1 MHDAAGGFYSAEDA
15 DSAASAT
22 DARLAE
28 GAFYL
33 WTTGELQRVLGPD
46 APLVAYHF
54 DLSADEART
63 LASRHTVHETAAH
76 FRSDGSGR
84 SGGARLGQATTL
96 SGALGTA
103 SAGSGSQDRDG
114 VERPDD
120 FGPLSS
126 RPGVRQS

>member
-28 GAFYL
+28 GAFYS
-33 WTTGELQRVLGPD
+33 GPSGSCSRVLGPD

-76 FRSDGSGR
+76 LWSDGSRR
-84 SGGARLGQATTL
+84 SRGARLGQATTL
-96 SGALGTA
+96 
-103 SAGSGSQDRDG
+103 
-114 VERPDD
+114 
-120 FGPLSS
+120 
-126 RPGVRQS
+126 